1 MVRFAFLIL
10 NYKSAEETVSCVKSI
25 ESLSKEGT
33 DVQIV
38 IVDNDSRDGS
48 LELFHQLYDKKNY
61 IDLIQ
66 SEDNAGFSRGNNLGY
81 VYICENLS
89 VDFLI
94 MINSDIEC
102 RQKDF
107 LYQIMKI
114 YKETKFQVLGPDV
127 YAYHMKIHQSPI
139 YRNLAD
145 IEKQKLELEEQKR
158 TLTKY
163 KQQHATGSE
172 YAKLNSKKALEEKIY
187 LIGKRLRLDVFKK
200 NALSYKKSYENVAVH
215 GSAIIFSRAYMKKYK
230 SALYPEPFYYGE
242 EDLLFLKCRREN
254 EKIVYDPR
262 IKVWH
267 SAGASAT
274 KAQGARHTLK
284 REIFRYDNLIKTK
297 ELLIQVMQDEKY
309 FDTDIRKQREEF

>member
-1 MVRFAFLIL
+1 M
-10 NYKSAEETVSCVKSI
+10 
-25 ESLSKEGT
+25 
-33 DVQIV
+33 
-38 IVDNDSRDGS
+38 
-48 LELFHQLYDKKNY
+48 
-61 IDLIQ
+61 
-66 SEDNAGFSRGNNLGY
+66 
-81 VYICENLS
+81 
-89 VDFLI
+89 
-94 MINSDIEC
+94 
-102 RQKDF
+102 
-107 LYQIMKI
+107 
-114 YKETKFQVLGPDV
+114 
-127 YAYHMKIHQSPI
+127 
-139 YRNLAD
+139 
-145 IEKQKLELEEQKR
+145 
-158 TLTKY
+158 
-163 KQQHATGSE
+163 
-172 YAKLNSKKALEEKIY
+172 
-187 LIGKRLRLDVFKK
+187 FKK
-200 NALSYKKSYENVAVH
+200 NAISYKKSYENVAVH